1 MAESSSL
8 YHDVLLDH
16 YRRPRNF
23 HEMADATRVERGHNP
38 SCGDD
43 VTVWL
48 RIADGVVADASF
60 KGVSCAITRASASIM
75 TTVVAGKS
83 LAEADAIFERFQRLV
98 TGQIP
103 DAEHDASL
111 GALRIFSGVA
121 RLPMK
126 VKCAILPWHAM
137 RAALRPPAGD

>member
-1 MAESSSL
+1 MADSSSL

-38 SCGDD
+38 ACGDD

-48 RIADGVVADASF
+48 RIEDGVVADVSF
-60 KGVSCAITRASASIM
+60 KGVSCAVTRASASMM
-75 TTVVAGKS
+75 TTLVKGKT
-83 LAEADAIFERFQRLV
+83 LADAEALFDRFQQLV
-98 TGQIP
+98 MGQIA

-111 GALRIFSGVA
+111 GGLRIFAGVS

-126 VKCAILPWHAM
+126 VKCAILPWHAL
-137 RAALRPPAGD
+137 RAALRPPAGG